1 MEEKTMSDYWRERA
15 KEEERYHKS
24 IRWRY
29 VMTVDHPMGHCA
41 EVLFSNDGENYKSLD
56 GLTPSYFEDMGFVTA
71 SVAHYPLDSV
81 IPYQIMANALEEK
94 MAMLK
99 LHCKYKEE
107 LCILSKFWHIACKLR
122 RIKTSTF
129 GSELELPEM
138 VTYLAN
144 TDYPKIV
151 KQFSGGGV
159 I

>member
-107 LCILSKFWHIACKLR
+107 NCAELRLARLGLNSNSPKWSHIWQTLTTRRLSSSLVVVESSK
-122 RIKTSTF
+122 
-129 GSELELPEM
+129 
-138 VTYLAN
+138 
-144 TDYPKIV
+144 
-151 KQFSGGGV
+151 
-159 I
+159 